1 MEQEQRRPVGHMEY
15 MEGMEQ
21 IDSDILA
28 KVIAARNSYL
38 AETYVDKDVKNA
50 LEHDVCTIEDF
61 GADGGKSKTGDRK
74 AFWQLRIFV
83 YASLYFQFL

>member
-61 GADGGKSKTGDRK
+61 AALLSPSALPFLEQMAEK
-74 AFWQLRIFV
+74 AKQ
-83 YASLYFQFL
+83 